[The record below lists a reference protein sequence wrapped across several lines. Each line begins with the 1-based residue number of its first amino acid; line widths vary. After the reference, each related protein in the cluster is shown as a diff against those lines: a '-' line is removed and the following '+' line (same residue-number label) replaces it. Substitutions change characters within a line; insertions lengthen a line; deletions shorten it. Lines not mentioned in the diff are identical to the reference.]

1 MAIKKK
7 KETTTAKANSEYFLL
22 RLFLLLLILIFI
34 ESNKLDFLSRELEY
48 FLIPSSQFGF
58 QNIWPRICSKQ
69 SNISAM
75 QWHFVNQIWSISNF
89 QLEPNFKLL
98 ASLVSFHFKLG
109 KMSLYLFDIKTEIWG
124 WSFQK
129 LGFLLLFCKCHTVI

>member
-22 RLFLLLLILIFI
+22 RLFLWLLILIFI

-58 QNIWPRICSKQ
+58 QNILPRICSKQ

-75 QWHFVNQIWSISNF
+75 Q
-89 QLEPNFKLL
+89 
-98 ASLVSFHFKLG
+98 
-109 KMSLYLFDIKTEIWG
+109 
-124 WSFQK
+124 
-129 LGFLLLFCKCHTVI
+129 